1 MNNLDDIKI
10 NAKKIWSGFAPLEN
24 LTGTAAPRLIKFAK
38 INKNQKILDVA
49 CGTGVV
55 ALTAARTGADV
66 YGSDLTPELLERAEE
81 NNNLL
86 NLNVKFTEADVE
98 KLPYNDSN
106 FDVVLSQFGHMFAP
120 NPEKA
125 LSEMLRVL
133 KPGGTIAFST
143 WPPELFMGQF
153 FQIISKYNPSLS
165 SDVSPPHLWGNVD
178 VVIKRLENSV
188 YDIKF
193 DRDKIISPGLS
204 ISHLLGMFEK
214 GAGPLSNLV
223 EKLSTQP
230 NKLVLLRTEILNTI
244 SQYFEN
250 NSLRQ
255 DYLLTKGTK
264 K

>member
-1 MNNLDDIKI
+1 MKVSNNILETIGNTPMVKLNKI
-10 NAKKIWSGFAPLEN
+10 TSEVEAKVYAKLEYFNPGASVKDRMAVKMVEDAEKSG
-24 LTGTAAPRLIKFAK
+24 
-38 INKNQKILDVA
+38 
-49 CGTGVV
+49 
-55 ALTAARTGADV
+55 
-66 YGSDLTPELLERAEE
+66 Y
-81 NNNLL
+81 
-86 NLNVKFTEADVE
+86 
-98 KLPYNDSN
+98 
-106 FDVVLSQFGHMFAP
+106 
-120 NPEKA
+120 
-125 LSEMLRVL
+125 L

-153 FQIISKYNPSLS
+153 FQIISKYNPPLS
-165 SDVSPPHLWGNVD
+165 SDFSPPHLWGNVD

-214 GAGPLSNLV
+214 GAGPLSKLV

-230 NKLVLLRTEILNTI
+230 DKLVSLRTEILNTI

>member
-1 MNNLDDIKI
+1 
-10 NAKKIWSGFAPLEN
+10 
-24 LTGTAAPRLIKFAK
+24 
-38 INKNQKILDVA
+38 
-49 CGTGVV
+49 
-55 ALTAARTGADV
+55 
-66 YGSDLTPELLERAEE
+66 
-81 NNNLL
+81 
-86 NLNVKFTEADVE
+86 
-98 KLPYNDSN
+98 
-106 FDVVLSQFGHMFAP
+106 MFAP

-153 FQIISKYNPSLS
+153 FQIISKYNPPLS
-165 SDVSPPHLWGNVD
+165 SDFSPPHLWGNVD
-178 VVIKRLENSV
+178 IVIKRLKNTVDE
-188 YDIKF
+188 IKF

-214 GAGPLSNLV
+214 GAGPLSKLV
-223 EKLSTQP
+223 EKLSSDP
-230 NKLVLLRTEILNTI
+230 ERLNLLRTEILNTI

>member
-1 MNNLDDIKI
+1 M
-10 NAKKIWSGFAPLEN
+10 
-24 LTGTAAPRLIKFAK
+24 
-38 INKNQKILDVA
+38 
-49 CGTGVV
+49 
-55 ALTAARTGADV
+55 
-66 YGSDLTPELLERAEE
+66 
-81 NNNLL
+81 
-86 NLNVKFTEADVE
+86 KFTEADVE

-153 FQIISKYNPSLS
+153 FQIISKYNPPLS
-165 SDVSPPHLWGNVD
+165 SDFSPPHLWGNVD
-178 VVIKRLENSV
+178 IVIKRLQNTVDE
-188 YDIKF
+188 IKF

-214 GAGPLSNLV
+214 GAGPLSKLV
-223 EKLSTQP
+223 EKLSSDP
-230 NKLVLLRTEILNTI
+230 ERLNLLRTEILNTI

-255 DYLLTKGTK
+255 DYLLTKGIK